1 MSHTTLFISVIN
13 EWDRLALSNPGK
25 GNPINPFLW
34 SEICEAAINVSES
47 SPARCVFQISKG
59 VG

>member
-1 MSHTTLFISVIN
+1 MSLTPLFISVIN
-13 EWDRLALSNPGK
+13 ERDRLALNNPSK

-34 SEICEAAINVSES
+34 SEICEAAIKVSES
-47 SPARCVFQISKG
+47 SLARCVFQMSKG

>member
-1 MSHTTLFISVIN
+1 MSLTTLFISVIN
-13 EWDRLALSNPGK
+13 ERDRLALTNPGK

-34 SEICEAAINVSES
+34 SEICEAAIKVSES